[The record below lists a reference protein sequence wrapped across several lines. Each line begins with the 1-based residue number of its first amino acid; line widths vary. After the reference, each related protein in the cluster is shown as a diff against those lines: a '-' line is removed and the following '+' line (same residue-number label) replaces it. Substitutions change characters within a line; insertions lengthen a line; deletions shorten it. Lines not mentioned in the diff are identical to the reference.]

1 MADTAKVSTSFMGKQ
16 NENILSVVDIG
27 TAKTVALVAEITDA
41 GLRYRG
47 HGIAASRGSRKGIIV
62 DLDKA
67 TASVQKAMEEAELTA
82 EVPLER
88 AVVGVAGPHIRAA
101 NSQGGI
107 VLGVQA
113 REATREDIR
122 QAVDKARSIPL
133 PEDRQIV
140 HLLPQDFIL
149 DQQEGLRDPAGMLG
163 RQLEVR
169 VHMISAATSAVQNII
184 TVMNRAGIHVDDTV
198 YEVLACSDAVLRT
211 DERELGI
218 CICDIGAGSSDVI
231 VFHEG
236 VVVHTAVIP
245 IGGDHFTNDVAVG
258 LRTPLADAEKIK
270 RQFGCAI
277 VTSIPESTEIEVP
290 SVGDRPSRL
299 VPQRFLGEVLEP
311 RARELVYM
319 LRDNLC
325 QAGVIE
331 MLGSGVVLT
340 GGGARL
346 PGLIETAED
355 ILRCPARIGLPIPM
369 AKLPALL
376 GEPEFAT
383 VIGMVFYAH
392 RTQVLKVREEQGL
405 GRRLRSLFARANFGF

>member
-1 MADTAKVSTSFMGKQ
+1 MAKQ

-67 TASVQKAMEEAELTA
+67 AASVQKAMDEAELTA
-82 EVPLER
+82 EVPLEH

-107 VLGVQA
+107 ALGAHA
-113 REATREDIR
+113 REVSREDIR

-133 PEDRQIV
+133 PDDRQIV

-149 DQQEGLRDPAGMLG
+149 DQQEGLRDPAGMMG

-169 VHMISAATSAVQNII
+169 VHVITAAASAVQNIV

-218 CICDIGAGSSDVI
+218 CVCDIGAGSADVI

-277 VTSIPESTEIEVP
+277 VTSVPESTEIEVP

-319 LRDNLC
+319 LRDNLR

-346 PGLIETAED
+346 PGLVETVED

-369 AKLPALL
+369 AKLPAVL
-376 GEPEFAT
+376 GEPEFAA

-392 RTQVLKVREEQGL
+392 RAQVLKVREEQGL
-405 GRRLRSLFARANFGF
+405 GRRLRSLFARSNFGF

>member
-1 MADTAKVSTSFMGKQ
+1 MGKQ

-27 TAKTVALVAEITDA
+27 TAKTVALVVEITDA

-67 TASVQKAMEEAELTA
+67 AAGVKKAIDEAELVA
-82 EVPLER
+82 EMPLER

-107 VLGVQA
+107 TLGVDA
-113 REATREDIR
+113 REVSREDIR
-122 QAVDKARSIPL
+122 RAVDKARSFPL
-133 PEDRQIV
+133 PDDHQIL

-169 VHMISAATSAVQNII
+169 VHVITAATSAAQNIV

-211 DERELGI
+211 DERELGV
-218 CICDIGAGSSDVI
+218 CVCDIGAGSADVI

-258 LRTPLADAEKIK
+258 LRTPLADAETIK

-319 LRDNLC
+319 LRDNLR
-325 QAGVIE
+325 QAGVME
-331 MLGSGVVLT
+331 MLGSGLVLT

-392 RTQVLKVREEQGL
+392 RAQVLKVREERGL
-405 GRRLRSLFARANFGF
+405 GRRLRSLFARANFGL

>member
-1 MADTAKVSTSFMGKQ
+1 MGKQ

-67 TASVQKAMEEAELTA
+67 TEAVKKAMEDAELSA
-82 EVPLER
+82 EVPLDH
-88 AVVGVAGPHIRAA
+88 AVVGVAGPHIRAI

-107 VLGVQA
+107 TLGAEA
-113 REATREDIR
+113 REVSREDIR
-122 QAVDKARSIPL
+122 QAVEKARNIPL
-133 PEDRQIV
+133 PDDREIV

-149 DQQEGLRDPAGMLG
+149 DQQDGLRDPAGMVG

-169 VHMISAATSAVQNII
+169 VHVITAAGSAYQNVI
-184 TVMNRAGIHVDDTV
+184 TVMNRAGIHVDGTV

-218 CICDIGAGSSDVI
+218 CVCDIGAGSSDII

-236 VVVHTAVIP
+236 VAVHTAVIP

-311 RARELVYM
+311 RARELIYM
-319 LRDNLC
+319 LRDNLR

-346 PGLIETAED
+346 PGLIETTED

-392 RTQVLKVREEQGL
+392 RNRVLKAREEQGL
-405 GRRLRSLFARANFGF
+405 GKRLRSFFARANFGF

>member
-1 MADTAKVSTSFMGKQ
+1 
-16 NENILSVVDIG
+16 
-27 TAKTVALVAEITDA
+27 
-41 GLRYRG
+41 
-47 HGIAASRGSRKGIIV
+47 
-62 DLDKA
+62 
-67 TASVQKAMEEAELTA
+67 
-82 EVPLER
+82 
-88 AVVGVAGPHIRAA
+88 
-101 NSQGGI
+101 
-107 VLGVQA
+107 
-113 REATREDIR
+113 
-122 QAVDKARSIPL
+122 
-133 PEDRQIV
+133 
-140 HLLPQDFIL
+140 
-149 DQQEGLRDPAGMLG
+149 
-163 RQLEVR
+163 
-169 VHMISAATSAVQNII
+169 
-184 TVMNRAGIHVDDTV
+184 MNRAGIHVDDTV

-311 RARELVYM
+311 RARELIYM
-319 LRDNLC
+319 LRDNLR
-325 QAGVIE
+325 QAGVLE

-369 AKLPALL
+369 AKLPCIAGRTGVCDRDWNGFLRASCPGTQGARRARTGQALAVVFCAL
-376 GEPEFAT
+376 EVWALVVKNAYRGKEPGAN
-383 VIGMVFYAH
+383 A
-392 RTQVLKVREEQGL
+392 
-405 GRRLRSLFARANFGF
+405 RRWC